1 MAGNTNWEVLTATT
15 VGSDHYPVLCSV
27 GGKLEV
33 GSEDRIAKWNSGKA
47 DWERFKNLSD
57 DAMVVVEVSGSID
70 DVNNKITSAIIVEAE
85 EAIPKGRSR
94 VNRKLVPW

>member
-1 MAGNTNWEVLTATT
+1 MATT

-33 GSEDRIAKWNSGKA
+33 GSEDRIAKGNSAKA
-47 DWERFKNLSD
+47 DWESFKNLSD

-85 EAIPKGRSR
+85 EAIPKGEAG
-94 VNRKLVPW
+94 